1 MSLVYELRAETTKY
15 SSEWGSEEDKFL
27 KTLLTIGELHDWSQ
41 VTFLMGIRF
50 PEKTWSTAE
59 CKERW
64 NGIVNAPDSKK
75 SWSMSDELEVLV
87 VHKLCGNNWSA
98 ASELLQGRSNN
109 SIKNRFYSIF
119 RKIVSKVKRM
129 ETKYSCQIELLEIL
143 YILSLMK
150 HHISNPSSFI
160 IKKGRRGK
168 DFIYNLMKNIY
179 TENIEKF
186 ESALNKLAGE
196 ELSLERVWTEVA
208 GPLELSKF
216 HLPKDVKRMITMCN
230 LIHGINDALT
240 SKNRSI
246 TKLPEIDF
254 STNPRG
260 MTKDEKEFIQTQA
273 FSLKQTTEASS
284 LERSGEYS
292 ENIYTK
298 QEPKSPRLNL
308 KQTHNR
314 GVDYNS
320 REMQRKKKKLIEMRE
335 EMMMEKKNVTDLEG
349 VFWPIPSLSL

>member
-1 MSLVYELRAETTKY
+1 MSLAYELQAESAKLH
-15 SSEWGSEEDKFL
+15 SEWSSDEDKFL
-27 KTLLTIGELHDWSQ
+27 KTLLTLGELNDWSQ
-41 VTFLMGIRF
+41 VTFLMSMQF
-50 PEKTWSTAE
+50 PDKKWSTAE

-64 NGIVNAPDSKK
+64 NDIVNVPDSKK

-150 HHISNPSSFI
+150 HHISNPSPFI

-186 ESALNKLAGE
+186 ESLLNKLAGKS
-196 ELSLERVWTEVA
+196 LSLDQIWTEVA
-208 GPLELSKF
+208 GPLESSKF
-216 HLPKDVKRMITMCN
+216 RLPNDVKRMIKMCN
-230 LIHGINDALT
+230 LINDINDALT
-240 SKNRSI
+240 SKTKSI

-254 STNPRG
+254 SINPREV
-260 MTKDEKEFIQTQA
+260 TKYEKEFIQTQV

-284 LERSGEYS
+284 MERSAEDS

-298 QEPKSPRLNL
+298 QEHKSPNL
-308 KQTHNR
+308 SSKAKLHCNE
-314 GVDYNS
+314 
-320 REMQRKKKKLIEMRE
+320 RETQWTEVKMIEVGE
-335 EMMMEKKNVTDLEG
+335 EMMA
-349 VFWPIPSLSL
+349 